1 MSTHQSSGREALSC
15 FMDGEIE
22 PAHVDEVVTACRPA
36 GDLREDWT
44 LYHCIGDVL
53 RSADMAAH
61 SSALAQAVSARLA
74 AEPPILAA
82 QRRPAFLFSTRLAAS
97 MAAAVAGVAVVAYI
111 ALPRWGG
118 SVADPPSLAVAPVE
132 AAFATLPNA
141 SKPAAVAPVATAA
154 VPAVSPEF
162 LVAHRQFSGGIAM
175 QGMVG
180 QVRSVALEAGR

>member
-1 MSTHQSSGREALSC
+1 MSTPQSYGREALSA

-22 PAHVDEVVTACRPA
+22 PAHVDQVVAACRPA
-36 GDLREDWT
+36 GDMREDWT

-61 SSALAQAVSARLA
+61 SSALTLAVSARLA

-82 QRRPAFLFSTRLAAS
+82 PRRATSHVSARLAAS

-118 SVADPPSLAVAPVE
+118 AVPDPAPLAVAPVE
-132 AAFATLPNA
+132 ATGSTLPKA

-154 VPAVSPEF
+154 VPAVSHEF
-162 LVAHRQFSGGIAM
+162 LAAHRQFSGGIAM

-180 QVRSVALEAGR
+180 QLRSVALEAGR